1 MAIPHA
7 ASGQVVD
14 IVSVGGALPS
24 TKSFALFK
32 SSQLEVIRVVLP
44 EGKTF
49 PAHSVPGEI
58 TMQCLEGNVEVTAEG
73 QVQTLA
79 AGQLMY
85 LAGGVEHGLVAL
97 QDALV
102 LVTIVLR
109 K

>member
-14 IVSVGGALPS
+14 IVSVGDPLPS
-24 TKSFALFK
+24 TKSYALFK
-32 SSQLEVIRVVLP
+32 SAQLEVIRVVLP
-44 EGKTF
+44 TGKSF

-58 TMQCLEGNVEVTAEG
+58 TMQCLEGKVEVTAEG
-73 QVQTLA
+73 QVQPLA
-79 AGQLMY
+79 AGQLIY